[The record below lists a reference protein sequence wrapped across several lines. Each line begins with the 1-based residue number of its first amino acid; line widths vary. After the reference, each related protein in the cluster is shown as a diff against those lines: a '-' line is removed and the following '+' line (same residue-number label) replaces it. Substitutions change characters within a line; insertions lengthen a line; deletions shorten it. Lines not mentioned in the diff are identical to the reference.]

1 MDCRSLYDLW
11 CEKVTDPELQADLK
25 AMDESGDEA
34 VIEDAFYR
42 TLEFGTAGLRG
53 VLGAG
58 TNRMNIHTVG
68 QATQGIA
75 DFINGQAN
83 DGEPGTV
90 AICYDSRINS
100 QLFAHTAASVLAA
113 NGIKSYVYPRLSPRP
128 RCHSLH
134 VIWVVLSALTLRQAI
149 IPVNTM
155 ATRFTVLMVVRSPLR
170 SPMQSRRQ

>member
-1 MDCRSLYDLW
+1 MDCRSLYNLW

-25 AMDESGDEA
+25 AMGESGDEA
-34 VIEDAFYR
+34 AIEDAFYR

-75 DFINGQAN
+75 NFINGKAG

-113 NGIKSYVYPRLSPRP
+113 NGIKSYVYPRLQPTP
-128 RCHSLH
+128 A
-134 VIWVVLSALTLRQAI
+134 LSF
-149 IPVNTM
+149 
-155 ATRFTVLMVVRSPLR
+155 ATRYLGCAIGINVTASHNP
-170 SPMQSRRQ
+170 SKYNGY

>member
-100 QLFAHTAASVLAA
+100 QLFAHTNTFQNTRYALQARA
-113 NGIKSYVYPRLSPRP
+113 IQRRVYHARV
-128 RCHSLH
+128 
-134 VIWVVLSALTLRQAI
+134 VIRYTLFGLCYRH
-149 IPVNTM
+149 
-155 ATRFTVLMVVRSPLR
+155 
-170 SPMQSRRQ
+170 

>member
-1 MDCRSLYDLW
+1 MDCRSLYDRW
-11 CEKVTDPELQADLK
+11 CECVTDSELVADLK
-25 AMDESGDEA
+25 KMDGDEA
-34 VIEDAFYR
+34 ALEDAFYR

-75 DFINGQAN
+75 DYINSRAVG
-83 DGEPGTV
+83 GETLGTV

-113 NGIKSYVYPRLSPRP
+113 NGVASYVYPRLEPTP
-128 RCHSLH
+128 A
-134 VIWVVLSALTLRQAI
+134 LSFATRYLGAPSASTLRRATTPASTTGI
-149 IPVNTM
+149 KCTVPM
-155 ATRFTVLMVVRSPLR
+155 AARSLPR
-170 SPMQSRRQ
+170 

>member
-11 CEKVTDPELQADLK
+11 CEKVTAPELQADLK

-113 NGIKSYVYPRLSPRP
+113 MASNHMCIRVSAHARV
-128 RCHSLH
+128 
-134 VIWVVLSALTLRQAI
+134 VIRYTLFGLCYRH
-149 IPVNTM
+149 
-155 ATRFTVLMVVRSPLR
+155 
-170 SPMQSRRQ
+170 

>member
-58 TNRMNIHTVG
+58 TNRMNIHTMG

-113 NGIKSYVYPRLSPRP
+113 NGIKSYVYPRL
-128 RCHSLH
+128 H